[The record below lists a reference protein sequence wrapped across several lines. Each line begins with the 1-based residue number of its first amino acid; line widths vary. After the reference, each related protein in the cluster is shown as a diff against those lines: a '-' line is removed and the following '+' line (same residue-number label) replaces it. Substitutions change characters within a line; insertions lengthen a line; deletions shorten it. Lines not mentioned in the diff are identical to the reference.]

1 MSNYPPNDELN
12 FLLREEPPDT
22 GRWLRAGGG
31 TLAFH
36 LILAVILT
44 NAPLFEGPRS
54 LNEQS
59 EIQPPK
65 VITPLVAPIL
75 EPTQKEANKAKLDR
89 SFDVDSLRPKEVV
102 QVPKTAPATPQ
113 PAPQAPTQTYI
124 PPAPEQPK
132 PQTQPTPKVPDTPKV
147 QVAENK
153 PAQRPQQGV
162 ETQTPIAPQPQI
174 QQQEKPKL
182 SFETPG
188 TASLGNQNGG
198 YIPRPTTTVQE
209 AVKAAARPGRSG
221 GMTVGEGGEGARGL
235 GESANLPKSPNRTSS
250 TLELLS
256 DPEGVD
262 MRPYLIKVLAA
273 IRRNWV
279 AVIPESARFGRPGR
293 VAIQIA
299 ISRNG
304 NVDKLVIAMPSGA
317 ESLDRAAVAGISA
330 SNPLPPLP
338 PEFKGG
344 TIRLQFN
351 FSYNAPR

>member
-1 MSNYPPNDELN
+1 MRWWLVKLWTAKASDHGTILHSVSNYPPNDELN

-31 TLAFH
+31 TVVFH

-44 NAPLFEGPRS
+44 NAPLFEGPHPQ
-54 LNEQS
+54 NAQS

-113 PAPQAPTQTYI
+113 PAPQAPAQTYI
-124 PPAPEQPK
+124 PPTPEQPK

-147 QVAENK
+147 EVAENK

-162 ETQTPIAPQPQI
+162 QTQTPIAPQPQI

-188 TASLGNQNGG
+188 TASMGNQNGG
-198 YIPRPTTTVQE
+198 SRCSAPGLTAPAPVRRNFSATGPLRKYWFKTSLKRRLKPG
-209 AVKAAARPGRSG
+209 PGRCAHRIC
-221 GMTVGEGGEGARGL
+221 T
-235 GESANLPKSPNRTSS
+235 
-250 TLELLS
+250 
-256 DPEGVD
+256 
-262 MRPYLIKVLAA
+262 
-273 IRRNWV
+273 
-279 AVIPESARFGRPGR
+279 
-293 VAIQIA
+293 
-299 ISRNG
+299 
-304 NVDKLVIAMPSGA
+304 
-317 ESLDRAAVAGISA
+317 
-330 SNPLPPLP
+330 
-338 PEFKGG
+338 
-344 TIRLQFN
+344 
-351 FSYNAPR
+351 